1 MSRNS
6 RSNIPIYALLALVL
20 VQFVALAALLAAHDG
35 RKTEEPTPPAAQE
48 AQEAALSADEENI
61 PAWLEPVEETV
72 AEKEPPED
80 ALSAPDILADASLIA
95 HGMGAVAAPEDG
107 AANSAA
113 AIGDPDG
120 GASGDETADALTD
133 ANGRELVTVLNCL
146 EGFQAQYAAG
156 VRVFEADLRLTS
168 DMEVVLRHDWRA
180 GWQEGVSET
189 SIPTLEEFL
198 ETPVLGE
205 YTPLSFQD
213 LLLLMEEYPD
223 VCIITDTKFTEAEV
237 VTAQFTAMLSD
248 AKELGLTYL
257 FDRFVIQVYDELMF
271 KVVDGLHD
279 FPHYIYTLYATGF
292 AGTEGAF
299 REAASFCADNGF
311 LGLTLWDYWWREAY
325 APIAREL
332 GVAVYVHT
340 VNDAQEARE
349 LLDQGVS
356 GIYTDTLTPADLTA
370 EASTSGGET
379 PERMEE
385 GA

>member
-6 RSNIPIYALLALVL
+6 RSNTPIYALLALVL
-20 VQFVALAALLAAHDG
+20 VQFVALAALLAAYDG
-35 RKTEEPTPPAAQE
+35 RKTEPTPPAAQE
-48 AQEAALSADEENI
+48 AQEAALSAEEENI

-107 AANSAA
+107 AADSAA
-113 AIGDPDG
+113 ASGDPDG

-271 KVVDGLHD
+271 KVVDGLHH

-292 AGTEGAF
+292 AGTEDAF

-370 EASTSGGET
+370 EGSTSGGET

>member
-6 RSNIPIYALLALVL
+6 RSNTPIYALLALVL
-20 VQFVALAALLAAHDG
+20 VQFVALAALLAAYDG
-35 RKTEEPTPPAAQE
+35 RKTEPPPPA
-48 AQEAALSADEENI
+48 AQEAALSAEEENI
-61 PAWLEPVEETV
+61 PAWLEPAEETV
-72 AEKEPPED
+72 TEKEPPED

-107 AANSAA
+107 AADSAA
-113 AIGDPDG
+113 ASGDPDG

-271 KVVDGLHD
+271 KVVDGLHH

-292 AGTEGAF
+292 AGTEDAF

-370 EASTSGGET
+370 EGSTSGGET

>member
-6 RSNIPIYALLALVL
+6 RSNTPIYALLALVL
-20 VQFVALAALLAAHDG
+20 VQFVALAALLAAYDG
-35 RKTEEPTPPAAQE
+35 QKTEEPTPPAAQE
-48 AQEAALSADEENI
+48 AQEAALSAEEENI
-61 PAWLEPVEETV
+61 PAWLEPAEETV
-72 AEKEPPED
+72 TEKEPPED
-80 ALSAPDILADASLIA
+80 APAAPDIVADASLSA
-95 HGMGAVAAPEDG
+95 HGRGAGAAPEDG

-113 AIGDPDG
+113 ASGDPDG
-120 GASGDETADALTD
+120 GASGDGTADALTD

-198 ETPVLGE
+198 ETPGLGE

-213 LLLLMEEYPD
+213 LMLLMEEDPD
-223 VCIITDTKFTEAEV
+223 VCSITDTKFTEAEV

-271 KVVDGLHD
+271 KVVDGLHH

-356 GIYTDTLTPADLTA
+356 GIYTDALTPADLTA

>member
-6 RSNIPIYALLALVL
+6 RSNTPIYALLALVL
-20 VQFVALAALLAAHDG
+20 VQFVALAALLAAYDG
-35 RKTEEPTPPAAQE
+35 QKTEEPTPPAAQE
-48 AQEAALSADEENI
+48 AQEAALSAEEENI

-107 AANSAA
+107 AADSAA
-113 AIGDPDG
+113 ASGDPDG

-271 KVVDGLHD
+271 KVVDGLHH

>member
-6 RSNIPIYALLALVL
+6 RSNTPIYALLALVL
-20 VQFVALAALLAAHDG
+20 VQFVALAALLAAYDG
-35 RKTEEPTPPAAQE
+35 QNTEEPTPPAAQE
-48 AQEAALSADEENI
+48 AQEAALSAEEENI
-61 PAWLEPVEETV
+61 PAWLEPAEETV
-72 AEKEPPED
+72 TEKEPPED
-80 ALSAPDILADASLIA
+80 ALSALDILADASLIA
-95 HGMGAVAAPEDG
+95 HGMAAVAAPEDG
-107 AANSAA
+107 AADSAA
-113 AIGDPDG
+113 ASGDPAG

-248 AKELGLTYL
+248 AKELRLTYL

-271 KVVDGLHD
+271 KVVDGLHH

-356 GIYTDTLTPADLTA
+356 GIYTDALTPADLTA

>member
-6 RSNIPIYALLALVL
+6 RSNTPIYALLALVL
-20 VQFVALAALLAAHDG
+20 VQFVALAALLAAYDG
-35 RKTEEPTPPAAQE
+35 RKTEESPPPAAQE
-48 AQEAALSADEENI
+48 AQEAALSAEEENI

-107 AANSAA
+107 AADSAA
-113 AIGDPDG
+113 ASGDPDG

-271 KVVDGLHD
+271 KVVDGLHH

-356 GIYTDTLTPADLTA
+356 GIYTDALTPADLTA

-379 PERMEE
+379 PERTEE

>member
-6 RSNIPIYALLALVL
+6 RSNTPIYALLALVL
-20 VQFVALAALLAAHDG
+20 VQFVALAALLAAYDG
-35 RKTEEPTPPAAQE
+35 RKTEPTPPAAQE
-48 AQEAALSADEENI
+48 AQEAALSAEEENI
-61 PAWLEPVEETV
+61 PAWLEPAEETV
-72 AEKEPPED
+72 TEKEPPED
-80 ALSAPDILADASLIA
+80 ALSALDILADASLIA
-95 HGMGAVAAPEDG
+95 HGMAAVVAPEDG
-107 AANSAA
+107 AADSAA
-113 AIGDPDG
+113 ASGDPDG

-271 KVVDGLHD
+271 KVVDGLHH

-299 REAASFCADNGF
+299 RAAASFCADNGF

-370 EASTSGGET
+370 EGSTSGGET

>member
-6 RSNIPIYALLALVL
+6 RSNTPIYALLALVM

-35 RKTEEPTPPAAQE
+35 QKTEEPTPPAAQE
-48 AQEAALSADEENI
+48 AQEAALSAEEENI
-61 PAWLEPVEETV
+61 PAWLEPAEETV
-72 AEKEPPED
+72 TEKEPPED
-80 ALSAPDILADASLIA
+80 ALSALDILADASLIA
-95 HGMGAVAAPEDG
+95 HGMAAVVAPEDG
-107 AANSAA
+107 AADSAA
-113 AIGDPDG
+113 ASGDPDG

-213 LLLLMEEYPD
+213 LLRLMEEYPD

-271 KVVDGLHD
+271 KVVDGLHH

-332 GVAVYVHT
+332 GVSVYVHT

-370 EASTSGGET
+370 EGSTSGGET

>member
-6 RSNIPIYALLALVL
+6 RSNTPIYALLALVL
-20 VQFVALAALLAAHDG
+20 VQFVALAALLAAYDG
-35 RKTEEPTPPAAQE
+35 RKTEESPPPAAQE
-48 AQEAALSADEENI
+48 AQEAALSAEEENI
-61 PAWLEPVEETV
+61 PAWLEPAEETV
-72 AEKEPPED
+72 TEKEPPED

-107 AANSAA
+107 AADS
-113 AIGDPDG
+113 GDPAG

-271 KVVDGLHD
+271 KVVDGLHH

-370 EASTSGGET
+370 EGSTSGGET
-379 PERMEE
+379 PERTEE

>member
-6 RSNIPIYALLALVL
+6 RSNTPIYALLALVL
-20 VQFVALAALLAAHDG
+20 VQFVALAALLAAYDG
-35 RKTEEPTPPAAQE
+35 RKTEPTPPAAQE
-48 AQEAALSADEENI
+48 AALSAEEENI
-61 PAWLEPVEETV
+61 PAWLEPAEETV
-72 AEKEPPED
+72 TEKEPPED

-107 AANSAA
+107 AADSAA
-113 AIGDPDG
+113 ASGDPAG

-271 KVVDGLHD
+271 KVVDGLHH

-292 AGTEGAF
+292 AGTEDAF

-379 PERMEE
+379 PERTEE

>member
-6 RSNIPIYALLALVL
+6 RSNTPIYALLALVL

-35 RKTEEPTPPAAQE
+35 QKTEEPTPPAAQE
-48 AQEAALSADEENI
+48 AQEAALSAEEENI

-80 ALSAPDILADASLIA
+80 PLSAPDILADASLIA

-107 AANSAA
+107 AADSAA
-113 AIGDPDG
+113 ASGDPDG
-120 GASGDETADALTD
+120 GASGDKTADALTD

-248 AKELGLTYL
+248 AKELRLTYL

-271 KVVDGLHD
+271 KVVDGLHH

-292 AGTEGAF
+292 AGTEDAF

-356 GIYTDTLTPADLTA
+356 GIYTDALTPADLTA

>member
-1 MSRNS
+1 MSRKS
-6 RSNIPIYALLALVL
+6 RSNTPIYALLALVL

-35 RKTEEPTPPAAQE
+35 RKTEPSPPAAQE
-48 AQEAALSADEENI
+48 AQEAALSAEEENI

-107 AANSAA
+107 AADSAA
-113 AIGDPDG
+113 ASGDPDG

-198 ETPVLGE
+198 DTPVLGE

-213 LLLLMEEYPD
+213 LLRLMEEYPD
-223 VCIITDTKFTEAEV
+223 ICIITDTKFTEAEV

-271 KVVDGLHD
+271 KVVDGLHH

-292 AGTEGAF
+292 AGTEDAF

-332 GVAVYVHT
+332 GVSVYVHT

>member
-6 RSNIPIYALLALVL
+6 RSNTPIYALLALVL

-35 RKTEEPTPPAAQE
+35 QKTEEPTPPAAQE
-48 AQEAALSADEENI
+48 AQEAALSAEEENI
-61 PAWLEPVEETV
+61 PAWLEPAEETV
-72 AEKEPPED
+72 TEKEPPED

-107 AANSAA
+107 AADS
-113 AIGDPDG
+113 GDPDG

-146 EGFQAQYAAG
+146 EGFQDQYAAG

-168 DMEVVLRHDWRA
+168 DMEVVLRHDWRV

-292 AGTEGAF
+292 AGTEDAF

-311 LGLTLWDYWWREAY
+311 LGLTLWDYWWRETY

-379 PERMEE
+379 PERTEE

>member
-6 RSNIPIYALLALVL
+6 RSNTPIYALLALVL
-20 VQFVALAALLAAHDG
+20 VQFVALAALLAAYDG
-35 RKTEEPTPPAAQE
+35 QNTEEPTPPAAQE
-48 AQEAALSADEENI
+48 AQEAALSAEEENI
-61 PAWLEPVEETV
+61 PAWLEPAEETV
-72 AEKEPPED
+72 TEKDPPEP
-80 ALSAPDILADASLIA
+80 ALPPPDILAAAPLIA
-95 HGMGAVAAPEDG
+95 HGMGPVPAPEDG
-107 AANSAA
+107 AADSAA
-113 AIGDPDG
+113 ASGDPDG

-271 KVVDGLHD
+271 KVVDGLHH

-349 LLDQGVS
+349 LLNQGVS

-379 PERMEE
+379 PERTEE

>member
-6 RSNIPIYALLALVL
+6 RSNTPIYALLALVL
-20 VQFVALAALLAAHDG
+20 VQFVALAALLAAYDG
-35 RKTEEPTPPAAQE
+35 RKTEESPPPAAQE
-48 AQEAALSADEENI
+48 AQEAALSAEEENI

-72 AEKEPPED
+72 MEKEPPED

-107 AANSAA
+107 AADSAA
-113 AIGDPDG
+113 ASGDPAG

-271 KVVDGLHD
+271 KVVDGLHH

-299 REAASFCADNGF
+299 QEAASFCADNGF

-379 PERMEE
+379 PERTEE

>member
-6 RSNIPIYALLALVL
+6 RSNTPIYALLALVL
-20 VQFVALAALLAAHDG
+20 VQFVALAALLAAYDG
-35 RKTEEPTPPAAQE
+35 RKTEESPPPAAQE
-48 AQEAALSADEENI
+48 AQEAALSAEEENI
-61 PAWLEPVEETV
+61 PAWLEPAEETV
-72 AEKEPPED
+72 TEKEPPED

-107 AANSAA
+107 AADSAA
-113 AIGDPDG
+113 ASGDPDG

-237 VTAQFTAMLSD
+237 FTAMLSD

-271 KVVDGLHD
+271 KVVDGLHH

-292 AGTEGAF
+292 AGTEDAF
-299 REAASFCADNGF
+299 REAASFCVDNGF
-311 LGLTLWDYWWREAY
+311 LGLTLWDYWWRETY

>member
-6 RSNIPIYALLALVL
+6 RSNTPIYALLALVL
-20 VQFVALAALLAAHDG
+20 VQFVALAALLAAYDG
-35 RKTEEPTPPAAQE
+35 RKTEESPPPAAQE
-48 AQEAALSADEENI
+48 AQEAALSAEEENI
-61 PAWLEPVEETV
+61 PAWLEPAEETV
-72 AEKEPPED
+72 TEKEPPED
-80 ALSAPDILADASLIA
+80 ALSALDILADASLIA
-95 HGMGAVAAPEDG
+95 HGMAAVVAPEDG
-107 AANSAA
+107 AADSAA
-113 AIGDPDG
+113 ASGDPDG

-213 LLLLMEEYPD
+213 LLRLMEEYPD

-271 KVVDGLHD
+271 KVVDGLHH

-332 GVAVYVHT
+332 GVSVYVHT

-370 EASTSGGET
+370 EGSTSGGET

>member
-6 RSNIPIYALLALVL
+6 RSNTPIYALLALVL

-48 AQEAALSADEENI
+48 AQEAALSAEEENI
-61 PAWLEPVEETV
+61 PAWLEPAEETV
-72 AEKEPPED
+72 TEKEPPED

-107 AANSAA
+107 AADSAA
-113 AIGDPDG
+113 ASGDPAG
-120 GASGDETADALTD
+120 EASGDETADALTD

-271 KVVDGLHD
+271 KVVDGLHH

-292 AGTEGAF
+292 AGTEDAF

-332 GVAVYVHT
+332 GVSVYVHT

-356 GIYTDTLTPADLTA
+356 GIYTDALTPADLTA
-370 EASTSGGET
+370 
-379 PERMEE
+379 
-385 GA
+385 

>member
-6 RSNIPIYALLALVL
+6 RSNTPIYALLALVL

-35 RKTEEPTPPAAQE
+35 QKTEEPTPPAAQE
-48 AQEAALSADEENI
+48 AQEAALSAEEENI
-61 PAWLEPVEETV
+61 PAWLEPAEETV
-72 AEKEPPED
+72 TEKEPPED

-107 AANSAA
+107 AADS
-113 AIGDPDG
+113 GDPDG

-146 EGFQAQYAAG
+146 EGFQDQYAAG

-248 AKELGLTYL
+248 AKELRLTYL

-271 KVVDGLHD
+271 KVVDGLHH

-311 LGLTLWDYWWREAY
+311 LSLTLWDYWWREAY

-370 EASTSGGET
+370 EGSTSGGET
-379 PERMEE
+379 PERTEE

>member
-6 RSNIPIYALLALVL
+6 RSNTPIYALLALVL

-35 RKTEEPTPPAAQE
+35 RKTEPSPPAAQG
-48 AQEAALSADEENI
+48 AQEAALSAEEENI
-61 PAWLEPVEETV
+61 PAWLEPAEETV
-72 AEKEPPED
+72 TEKEPPED
-80 ALSAPDILADASLIA
+80 ALSALDILADASLIA

-107 AANSAA
+107 AADSAA
-113 AIGDPDG
+113 ASGDPDG

-271 KVVDGLHD
+271 KVVDGLHH

-356 GIYTDTLTPADLTA
+356 GIYTDALTPADLTA

-379 PERMEE
+379 PERTEE

>member
-6 RSNIPIYALLALVL
+6 RSNTPIYALLALVL

-35 RKTEEPTPPAAQE
+35 RKTEPSPPAAQE
-48 AQEAALSADEENI
+48 AQEAALSAEEENI

-107 AANSAA
+107 AADSAA
-113 AIGDPDG
+113 ASGDPDG

-223 VCIITDTKFTEAEV
+223 ICIITDTKFTEAEV

-271 KVVDGLHD
+271 KVVDGLHH

-292 AGTEGAF
+292 ADTEGAF
-299 REAASFCADNGF
+299 RAAASFCADNGF

-370 EASTSGGET
+370 ETSTSGGET
-379 PERMEE
+379 PERTEE

>member
-6 RSNIPIYALLALVL
+6 RSNTPIYALLALVL

-35 RKTEEPTPPAAQE
+35 RKTEPSPPAAQE
-48 AQEAALSADEENI
+48 AQEAALSAEEENI

-80 ALSAPDILADASLIA
+80 PLSAPDILADASLIA

-107 AANSAA
+107 AADSAA
-113 AIGDPDG
+113 ASGDPVG
-120 GASGDETADALTD
+120 EASGDETADALTD
-133 ANGRELVTVLNCL
+133 ASGRELVTVLNCL

-213 LLLLMEEYPD
+213 LLRLMEEYPD

-271 KVVDGLHD
+271 KVVDGLHH

-292 AGTEGAF
+292 AGTEDAF

>member
-6 RSNIPIYALLALVL
+6 RSNTPIYALLALVL

-35 RKTEEPTPPAAQE
+35 RKTEPSPPAAQE
-48 AQEAALSADEENI
+48 AQEAALSAEEENI

-107 AANSAA
+107 AADSAA
-113 AIGDPDG
+113 ASGDPDG

-271 KVVDGLHD
+271 KVVDGLHH

-292 AGTEGAF
+292 AGTEDAF

>member
-6 RSNIPIYALLALVL
+6 RSNTPIYALLALVL

-35 RKTEEPTPPAAQE
+35 RKTEPSPPA
-48 AQEAALSADEENI
+48 AQEAALSAEEENI

-107 AANSAA
+107 AADSAA
-113 AIGDPDG
+113 ASGDPDG

-271 KVVDGLHD
+271 KVVDGLHH

-379 PERMEE
+379 PERTEE

>member
-6 RSNIPIYALLALVL
+6 RSNTPIYALLALVL
-20 VQFVALAALLAAHDG
+20 VQFVALAALLAAYDG
-35 RKTEEPTPPAAQE
+35 RKTEPTPPAAQE
-48 AQEAALSADEENI
+48 AQEAALSAEEENI
-61 PAWLEPVEETV
+61 PAWLEPAEETV
-72 AEKEPPED
+72 TEKEPPED
-80 ALSAPDILADASLIA
+80 ALSALDILADASLIA
-95 HGMGAVAAPEDG
+95 HGMAAVVAPEDG
-107 AANSAA
+107 AADSAA
-113 AIGDPDG
+113 ASGDPDG

-213 LLLLMEEYPD
+213 LLRLMEEYPD

-271 KVVDGLHD
+271 KVVDGLHH

-332 GVAVYVHT
+332 GVSVYVHT

-370 EASTSGGET
+370 EGSTSGGET

>member
-6 RSNIPIYALLALVL
+6 RSNTPIYALLALVL
-20 VQFVALAALLAAHDG
+20 VQFVALAALLAAYDG
-35 RKTEEPTPPAAQE
+35 QNTEEPTPPAAQE
-48 AQEAALSADEENI
+48 AQEATLSAEEENI
-61 PAWLEPVEETV
+61 PDWLEPAEETV
-72 AEKEPPED
+72 TEKEPPEG

-107 AANSAA
+107 AADSAA
-113 AIGDPDG
+113 ASGDPDG

-271 KVVDGLHD
+271 KVVDGLHH

-292 AGTEGAF
+292 AGTEDAF

>member
-6 RSNIPIYALLALVL
+6 RSNTPIYALLALVL

-35 RKTEEPTPPAAQE
+35 QKTEEPTPPAAQE
-48 AQEAALSADEENI
+48 AQEAALSAEEENI
-61 PAWLEPVEETV
+61 PAWLEPAEETV
-72 AEKEPPED
+72 TEKEPPED
-80 ALSAPDILADASLIA
+80 TLSAPDILADASLIA

-107 AANSAA
+107 AAAS
-113 AIGDPDG
+113 GDPAG
-120 GASGDETADALTD
+120 GASGDGTGDALTD

-271 KVVDGLHD
+271 KVVDGLHH

-292 AGTEGAF
+292 AGTEDAF

-370 EASTSGGET
+370 EGSTSGGET
-379 PERMEE
+379 PERTEE

>member
-6 RSNIPIYALLALVL
+6 RSNTPIYALLALVM

-35 RKTEEPTPPAAQE
+35 QKTEEPTPPAAQE
-48 AQEAALSADEENI
+48 AQEAALSAEEENI
-61 PAWLEPVEETV
+61 PAWLEPAEETV
-72 AEKEPPED
+72 TEKEPPED
-80 ALSAPDILADASLIA
+80 ALSALDILADASLIA
-95 HGMGAVAAPEDG
+95 HGMAAVVAPEDG
-107 AANSAA
+107 AADSAA
-113 AIGDPDG
+113 ASGDPDG

-213 LLLLMEEYPD
+213 LLRLMEEYPD

-271 KVVDGLHD
+271 KVVDGLHH

>member
-6 RSNIPIYALLALVL
+6 RSNTPIYALLALVM
-20 VQFVALAALLAAHDG
+20 VQFVALAALLAAYDG
-35 RKTEEPTPPAAQE
+35 RKTEESPPPAAQE
-48 AQEAALSADEENI
+48 AQEAALSAEEENI
-61 PAWLEPVEETV
+61 PAWLEPAEETV
-72 AEKEPPED
+72 TEKEPPED
-80 ALSAPDILADASLIA
+80 ALSALDILADASLIA
-95 HGMGAVAAPEDG
+95 HGMAAVVAPEDG
-107 AANSAA
+107 AADSAA
-113 AIGDPDG
+113 ASGDPDG

-213 LLLLMEEYPD
+213 LLRLMEEYPD

-271 KVVDGLHD
+271 KVVDGLHH

-299 REAASFCADNGF
+299 RAAASFCADNGF
-311 LGLTLWDYWWREAY
+311 LGLTLWDYWWRETY

-379 PERMEE
+379 PERTEE

>member
-6 RSNIPIYALLALVL
+6 RSNTPIYALLALVL

-35 RKTEEPTPPAAQE
+35 QKTEEPTPPAAQE
-48 AQEAALSADEENI
+48 AQEAALSAEEENI

-80 ALSAPDILADASLIA
+80 PLSAPDILADASLIA

-107 AANSAA
+107 AADSAA
-113 AIGDPDG
+113 ASGDPDG
-120 GASGDETADALTD
+120 GASGDKTADALTD

-248 AKELGLTYL
+248 AKELRLTYL

-271 KVVDGLHD
+271 KVVDGLHH

-356 GIYTDTLTPADLTA
+356 GIYTDALTPADLTA

>member
-6 RSNIPIYALLALVL
+6 RSNTPIYALLALVL
-20 VQFVALAALLAAHDG
+20 VQFVALAALLAAYDG
-35 RKTEEPTPPAAQE
+35 RKTEPTPPAAQE
-48 AQEAALSADEENI
+48 AALSAEEENI
-61 PAWLEPVEETV
+61 PAWLEPAEETV
-72 AEKEPPED
+72 TEKGPPEA
-80 ALSAPDILADASLIA
+80 ALSAPDILADAPLIA

-107 AANSAA
+107 AADSAA
-113 AIGDPDG
+113 ASGDPDG

-271 KVVDGLHD
+271 KVVDGLHH
-279 FPHYIYTLYATGF
+279 FPHYIYPLYATGF
-292 AGTEGAF
+292 AGTEDAF

-311 LGLTLWDYWWREAY
+311 LSLTLWDYWWREAY

>member
-6 RSNIPIYALLALVL
+6 RSNTPIYALLALVL

-35 RKTEEPTPPAAQE
+35 RKTEPSPPAAQE
-48 AQEAALSADEENI
+48 AQEAALSAEEENI

-95 HGMGAVAAPEDG
+95 HGLGAVSAPEDG
-107 AANSAA
+107 APDSAA
-113 AIGDPDG
+113 ASGDPDG

-223 VCIITDTKFTEAEV
+223 ICIITDTKFTEAEV

-271 KVVDGLHD
+271 KVVDGLHH

-299 REAASFCADNGF
+299 RAAASFCADNGF

-370 EASTSGGET
+370 ETSTSGGET
-379 PERMEE
+379 PERTEE

>member
-6 RSNIPIYALLALVL
+6 RSNTPIYALLALVL

-35 RKTEEPTPPAAQE
+35 QKTEEPTPPAAQE
-48 AQEAALSADEENI
+48 AQEAALSAEEENI
-61 PAWLEPVEETV
+61 PAWLEPAEETV
-72 AEKEPPED
+72 TEKEPPED
-80 ALSAPDILADASLIA
+80 ALSALDILADASLIA

-107 AANSAA
+107 AADSAA
-113 AIGDPDG
+113 ASGDPDG

-213 LLLLMEEYPD
+213 LLRLMEEYPD

-271 KVVDGLHD
+271 KVVDGLHH

-332 GVAVYVHT
+332 GVSVYVHT

-370 EASTSGGET
+370 EGSTSGGET

>member
-6 RSNIPIYALLALVL
+6 RSNTPIYALLALVL

-35 RKTEEPTPPAAQE
+35 RKTEPSPPAAQE
-48 AQEAALSADEENI
+48 AQEAALSAEEENI

-107 AANSAA
+107 AADSAA
-113 AIGDPDG
+113 ASGDPDG

-223 VCIITDTKFTEAEV
+223 ICIITDTKFTEAEV

-271 KVVDGLHD
+271 KVVDGLHH

-299 REAASFCADNGF
+299 RAAASFCADNGF

>member
-6 RSNIPIYALLALVL
+6 RSNTPIYALLALVL
-20 VQFVALAALLAAHDG
+20 VQFVALAALLAAYDG
-35 RKTEEPTPPAAQE
+35 RKTEESPPPAAQE
-48 AQEAALSADEENI
+48 AQEAALSAEEENI
-61 PAWLEPVEETV
+61 PAWLEPAEETV
-72 AEKEPPED
+72 TEKEPPED

-107 AANSAA
+107 AADS
-113 AIGDPDG
+113 GDPDG

-248 AKELGLTYL
+248 AKELRLTYL

-271 KVVDGLHD
+271 KVVDGLHH

-292 AGTEGAF
+292 AGTEDAF

-311 LGLTLWDYWWREAY
+311 LGLTLWDYWWRETY

-370 EASTSGGET
+370 EGSTSGGET
-379 PERMEE
+379 PERTEE

>member
-6 RSNIPIYALLALVL
+6 RSNTPIYALLALVL

-35 RKTEEPTPPAAQE
+35 RKTEPSPPAAQE
-48 AQEAALSADEENI
+48 AQEAALSAEEENI

-107 AANSAA
+107 AADSAA
-113 AIGDPDG
+113 ASGDPDG

-271 KVVDGLHD
+271 KVVDGLHH

-292 AGTEGAF
+292 AGTEDAF

-370 EASTSGGET
+370 EGSTSGGET
-379 PERMEE
+379 PERTEE

>member
-6 RSNIPIYALLALVL
+6 RSNTPIYALLALVL

-35 RKTEEPTPPAAQE
+35 QKTEEPTPPAAQE
-48 AQEAALSADEENI
+48 AQEAALSAEEENI
-61 PAWLEPVEETV
+61 PAWLEPAEETV
-72 AEKEPPED
+72 TEKEPPED

-107 AANSAA
+107 AADS
-113 AIGDPDG
+113 GDPDG

-146 EGFQAQYAAG
+146 EGFQDQYAAG

-271 KVVDGLHD
+271 KVVDGLHH

-370 EASTSGGET
+370 EGSTSGGET
-379 PERMEE
+379 PERTEE

>member
-6 RSNIPIYALLALVL
+6 RSNTPIYALLALVL

-35 RKTEEPTPPAAQE
+35 RKTEPSPPA
-48 AQEAALSADEENI
+48 AQEAALSAEEENI
-61 PAWLEPVEETV
+61 PAWLEPAEETV
-72 AEKEPPED
+72 TEKEPPED

-107 AANSAA
+107 AADSAA
-113 AIGDPDG
+113 ASGDPDG

-271 KVVDGLHD
+271 KVVDGLHH

>member
-6 RSNIPIYALLALVL
+6 RSNTPIYALLALVL
-20 VQFVALAALLAAHDG
+20 VQFVALAALLAAYDG
-35 RKTEEPTPPAAQE
+35 RKTEPTPPAAQE
-48 AQEAALSADEENI
+48 AQEAALSAEEENI
-61 PAWLEPVEETV
+61 PAWLEPAEETV
-72 AEKEPPED
+72 TEKEPPED
-80 ALSAPDILADASLIA
+80 ALSALDILADASLIA
-95 HGMGAVAAPEDG
+95 HGMAAVVAPEDG
-107 AANSAA
+107 AADSAA
-113 AIGDPDG
+113 ASGDPDG

-213 LLLLMEEYPD
+213 LLRLMEEYPD

-271 KVVDGLHD
+271 KVVDGLHH

-370 EASTSGGET
+370 EGSTSGGET
-379 PERMEE
+379 PERTEE

>member
-6 RSNIPIYALLALVL
+6 RSNTPIYALLALVL

-35 RKTEEPTPPAAQE
+35 QKTEEPTPPAAQE
-48 AQEAALSADEENI
+48 AQEAALSAEEENI
-61 PAWLEPVEETV
+61 PAWLEPAEETV
-72 AEKEPPED
+72 TEKEPPED

-107 AANSAA
+107 AADS
-113 AIGDPDG
+113 GDPDG

-271 KVVDGLHD
+271 KVVDGLHH